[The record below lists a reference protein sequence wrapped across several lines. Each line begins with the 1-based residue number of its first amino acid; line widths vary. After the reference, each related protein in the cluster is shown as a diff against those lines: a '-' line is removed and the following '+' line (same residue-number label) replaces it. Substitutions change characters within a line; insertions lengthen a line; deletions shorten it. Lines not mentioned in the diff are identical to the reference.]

1 MKKNTVRDYW
11 EYDYIDLA
19 VKTEKADDL
28 LSGYGAFLWQEI
40 ERKADKNYKDVVH
53 ITLKRPHKIKNKD
66 RLQLLQVRY
75 EKMANDKYALKKKKH
90 TRSHALIANVG
101 AFGALAFLGAVAAAF
116 YLKTTAS
123 IICAC
128 IWTALEVAF
137 SIFLAV
143 KYRKMRK
150 KENEIYEK
158 KDADINADISNLF
171 KEVGCLT
178 GGDNG

>member
-1 MKKNTVRDYW
+1 MKKTTVREYW

-28 LSGYGAFLWQEI
+28 LIGYGAFLWQEI
-40 ERKADKNYKDVVH
+40 ERKSDKNYKDVVH

-116 YLKTTAS
+116 YLRTTAS
-123 IICAC
+123 IVCAC
-128 IWTALEVAF
+128 VWTALEVAF
-137 SIFLAV
+137 SAFLAV
-143 KYRKMRK
+143 KYRKIRA
-150 KENEIYEK
+150 KENENFKK
-158 KDADINADISNLF
+158 KDADINVEMNSLF
-171 KEVGCLT
+171 EEVRCLT
-178 GGDNG
+178 GVDNG